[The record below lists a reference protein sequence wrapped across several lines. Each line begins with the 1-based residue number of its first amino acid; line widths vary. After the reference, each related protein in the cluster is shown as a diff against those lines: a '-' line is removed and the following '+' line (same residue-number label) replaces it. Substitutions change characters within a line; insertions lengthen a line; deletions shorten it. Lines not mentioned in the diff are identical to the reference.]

1 MQGKKRAKYDDEDDD
16 FVKPNTVTGRIGNRS
31 TVFEVA

>member
-16 FVKPNTVTGRIGNRS
+16 SVKPNTVTGRIGNEYA
-31 TVFEVA
+31 VFDVA